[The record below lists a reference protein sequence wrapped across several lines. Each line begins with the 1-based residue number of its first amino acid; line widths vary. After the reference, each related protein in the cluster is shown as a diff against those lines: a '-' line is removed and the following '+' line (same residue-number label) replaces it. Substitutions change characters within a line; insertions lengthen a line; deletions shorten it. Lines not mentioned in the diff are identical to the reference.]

1 MARILT
7 FVFDV
12 PIVAMFSYLMF
23 YLFKVHDLSSFLI
36 SILFMSVIPLLAWT
50 HLLKHPKDFKGERKL
65 SFVIDILSYS
75 IGFVILLIMKKRNI
89 YSALALS
96 YLLNAAALAII
107 NKAGYKASGH
117 GAGIGGPATALTFAF
132 GWSGAISFL
141 FLLPVGYA
149 KVKLKDHTPLQFII
163 GAGLSAAITYI
174 SFVIMGAV

>member
-12 PIVAMFSYLMF
+12 PIVAIFSFLMF
-23 YLFKVHDLSSFLI
+23 YLFKSRDLVSFLI
-36 SILFMSVIPLLAWT
+36 AVIFIGIIPIFAWFY
-50 HLLKHPKDFKGERKL
+50 LLKRQGDFKGERKVAFIIDAVSYPLALVLLLLFKKKNIYTAL
-65 SFVIDILSYS
+65 SLSY
-75 IGFVILLIMKKRNI
+75 VLNVLILIV
-89 YSALALS
+89 
-96 YLLNAAALAII
+96 I
-107 NKAGYKASGH
+107 NKLGYKASGH

-163 GAGLSAAITYI
+163 GAALSAAITYI
-174 SFVIMGAV
+174 SFVIMGTV